1 MAVTPTTWNPS
12 DKGAGVT
19 LSGAN
24 LTASCDTGSSV
35 RSVFGATSGKYYW
48 ELTYP
53 SGISAILVG
62 VATSSATLASFPGS
76 DAEAWAAE
84 SSSGNIYNGGAI
96 VEYFSGSV
104 PTTTLSVLLDAT
116 AKTLKFWADGVDF
129 GVTVTL
135 TGSQFYAVV
144 GYAGTIT
151 ANFGGS
157 AFNHTPPAGYQA
169 GFGEE
174 DPNTYVQVTGAAVLS
189 AGTPTVVEGPNVV
202 VFPAGVSLI
211 STGSPTVIA
220 AEPSTLL
227 PAGVKTFSA
236 GAPAVIEGP
245 NRVAQVEGA
254 ACFSA
259 GEPNLQLGYPEVLE
273 VSGSAV
279 MSAGAPTA
287 LPYSNKLMR
296 VTGAALLQSGY
307 PSVLIDPILAGNYI
321 VQPSGVKLTAAGTP
335 ALKASGAAQAVG
347 ATVFSAG
354 VPSAS
359 VIVRP
364 AGAGVVTAGTP
375 SVGSRI
381 NPLGASVLRAGI
393 PKLSVIVHPLGVSVI
408 KVGTPAATGT
418 AAIIAASGPALLSA
432 GTPSIHTAVHPW
444 GKTHCRSGTPTISR
458 GAVC

>member
-12 DKGAGVT
+12 DKGAGAT

-24 LTASCDTGSSV
+24 LTASCDAASSV

-53 SGISAILVG
+53 SGTSGIMVG
-62 VATSSATLASFPGS
+62 VATSSASIASWPGY

-84 SSSGNIYNGGAI
+84 SSSGDIYHGGNV

-104 PTTTLSVLLDAT
+104 PTTTVSVLLDAT
-116 AKTLKFWADGVDF
+116 AKTVEFWSDGVDF
-129 GVTVTL
+129 GVTVPL
-135 TGSQFYAVV
+135 TGSEFFAIA
-144 GYAGTIT
+144 GYTGTVT

-174 DPNTYVQVTGAAVLS
+174 DPVQVTGTAVLS
-189 AGTPTVVEGPNVV
+189 AGTPTVIEGPNVV

-211 STGSPTVIA
+211 STGSPTITS

-236 GAPAVIEGP
+236 GVPAVIEGP
-245 NRVAQVEGA
+245 NRIAQVDGA

-259 GEPNLQLGYPEVLE
+259 GEPNLQLGYPAVLE

-279 MSAGAPTA
+279 TSVGAPTV
-287 LPYSNKLMR
+287 LPYANKLMR
-296 VTGAALLQSGY
+296 VTGAALLQAGS
-307 PSVLIDPILAGNYI
+307 PSVLSDPILAGNYV
-321 VQPSGVKLTAAGTP
+321 VQPIGVKLTAAGTP
-335 ALKASGAAQAVG
+335 GLKASSAAQAVG
-347 ATVFSAG
+347 AAVFSAG
-354 VPSAS
+354 APSVGA
-359 VIVRP
+359 IVRP

-375 SVGSRI
+375 SVGGRI
-381 NPLGASVLRAGI
+381 NPLGASVLRAGA
-393 PKLSVIVHPLGVSVI
+393 PKLSVTVHPLGVSVI
-408 KVGTPAATGT
+408 KVGTPAAAGT
-418 AAIIAASGPALLSA
+418 AAIIAPSGPALLSA
-432 GTPSIHTAVHPW
+432 GTPSTHTAVHPW

-458 GAVC
+458 GAAC

>member
-24 LTASCDTGSSV
+24 LTASCDAGSSV

-53 SGISAILVG
+53 SGISGILVG
-62 VATSSATLASFPGS
+62 VATSSANLGSWPGS
-76 DAEAWAAE
+76 DAGAWAAE
-84 SSSGNIYNGGAI
+84 SSSGNIYNNGAI
-96 VEYFSGSV
+96 LDYFTGSV
-104 PTTTLSVLLDAT
+104 PTTTVSVLLDAT
-116 AKTLKFWADGVDF
+116 AKTVEFWSDGVDF
-129 GVTVTL
+129 GATVPL
-135 TGSQFYAVV
+135 TGSEFFAIA
-144 GYAGTIT
+144 GYAGTVT

-174 DPNTYVQVTGAAVLS
+174 DPNAYVQVTGAAVLS
-189 AGTPTVVEGPNVV
+189 AGAPTVVEGPNVV
-202 VFPAGVSLI
+202 VSPAGVSLV
-211 STGSPTVIA
+211 STGAPTVVG

-245 NRVAQVEGA
+245 NRTAQVDGA

-259 GEPNLQLGYPEVLE
+259 GEPNFQLGYPAVFEVP
-273 VSGSAV
+273 GSAV
-279 MSAGAPTA
+279 TSVGTPTV
-287 LPYSNKLMR
+287 LPYANKLMR
-296 VTGAALLQSGY
+296 VTGAALLQAGS
-307 PSVLIDPILAGNYI
+307 PSVLSDPILAGNYV
-321 VQPSGVKLTAAGTP
+321 VQPIGIKLTAAGTP
-335 ALKASGAAQAVG
+335 GLKASSAAQAVG
-347 ATVFSAG
+347 AAVFSAG
-354 VPSAS
+354 VPSVGAT
-359 VIVRP
+359 VRP

-381 NPLGASVLRAGI
+381 NPLGASVLRAGT
-393 PKLSVIVHPLGVSVI
+393 PKLSVTAHPLGVSVI
-408 KVGTPAATGT
+408 RVGTPAAAGT
-418 AAIIAASGPALLSA
+418 AAIIAPSGLALLSA